1 MRRDQIEHLADIF
14 AHKTQV
20 ATAIRTA
27 GPGVKLAAL
36 ARRGVRH
43 TGTTAGFAFSGLI
56 VGGCRRITV
65 GSLRRSSGALS
76 RCDQQVFQ
84 REFQLFN
91 LALDLLRG
99 FAERLLLQPDDAQ
112 PQALDQLI
120 MRLQRRRYLRIFR
133 PQGDDHSLQQGG
145 IVRKILGIVRHGPDY
160 HKSGGRAIKT
170 SSFKR
175 IKSPYTSRRRSPAGT
190 SPVNPFPQHCHL
202 R

>member
-99 FAERLLLQPDDAQ
+99 FAESLLLQFCDAQ
-112 PQALDQLI
+112 PQGLDQLI
-120 MRLQRRRYLRIFR
+120 VGPDCRRHPRILCLKGSDHRLQKRGVFG
-133 PQGDDHSLQQGG
+133 QDCG
-145 IVRKILGIVRHGPDY
+145 ITRHAADY
-160 HKSGGRAIKT
+160 HKSAEHAIKT
-170 SSFKR
+170 RHFR
-175 IKSPYTSRRRSPAGT
+175 
-190 SPVNPFPQHCHL
+190 
-202 R
+202 